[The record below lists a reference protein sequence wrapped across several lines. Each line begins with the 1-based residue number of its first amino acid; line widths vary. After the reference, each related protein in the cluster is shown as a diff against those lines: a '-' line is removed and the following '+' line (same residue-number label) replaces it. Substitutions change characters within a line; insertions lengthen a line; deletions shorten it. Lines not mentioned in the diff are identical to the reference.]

1 MILIN
6 NKEKALVD
14 SLTGDVFRPS
24 CFDTLAMYYSY
35 LEGKGHYYP
44 AQRILHEVIKGE
56 KFISKMIDNA
66 QKHNIDTLV

>member
-14 SLTGDVFRPS
+14 SVTGDIFKPT
-24 CFDTLAMYYSY
+24 CFDTLAPYYSY
-35 LEGKGHYYP
+35 LVTKGHYEA
-44 AQRILHEVIKGE
+44 AQRMLHEVIKGE

-66 QKHNIDTLV
+66 QKHNIDSLV